1 MDRYPDS
8 SPQSSAAGS
17 PELRQGGQ
25 VLSSL
30 RSSIALLAQKQLLR
44 SVQELQLELAKEL
57 IELQAW
63 DDALRVLR
71 PLWQGMSY
79 RNEGWWDIVEEV
91 GWTLRMVARR
101 TGDRGTVVAVD
112 WELMNSGKYAGLGIT
127 VWLCLTG
134 SSFYSQTRLEV
145 RYHESP

>member
-1 MDRYPDS
+1 MDQYPES
-8 SPQSSAAGS
+8 SAQSSGPAS
-17 PELRQGGQ
+17 PEPHRRGGQ

-30 RSSIALLAQKQLLR
+30 RSSIALLEQKKLLR
-44 SVQELQLELAKEL
+44 SVQELKLELAKEL

-112 WELMNSGKYAGLGIT
+112 WELLNSSTYAERER
-127 VWLCLTG
+127 
-134 SSFYSQTRLEV
+134 F
-145 RYHESP
+145 

>member
-1 MDRYPDS
+1 MDRYPEPS
-8 SPQSSAAGS
+8 VQSSAASS
-17 PELRQGGQ
+17 PELQQGGQ

-30 RSSIALLAQKQLLR
+30 RSSIALLEQQKLLR
-44 SVQELQLELAKEL
+44 SVQELKLELAKEL

-91 GWTLRMVARR
+91 CWTLRMVARR
-101 TGDRGTVVAVD
+101 TSDRGTLVAVD
-112 WELMNSGKYAGLGIT
+112 WELMNSSKCCG
-127 VWLCLTG
+127 
-134 SSFYSQTRLEV
+134 
-145 RYHESP
+145 